1 MAKVRA
7 DISMSLDG
15 FIAGANDS
23 PELPMGE
30 GGERLHEWIF
40 ELASWRKRHGLS
52 GGRADQDS
60 ELLEEAFAGVGA
72 VVLGKRMFENAKG
85 WGDEPPFHVPVF
97 VLTHE
102 VREPLA
108 KEGGTTF
115 TFVTDGV
122 ESALAQARAA
132 AGDGDVSVGG
142 GANTIQQFIRARLLD
157 EIQVHVVPVLLGGGI
172 RLFDNL
178 GRDIELERTRIVE
191 SPDVVHL
198 RFRIG
203 RAA

>member
-1 MAKVRA
+1 MGKVAA

-15 FIAGANDS
+15 FIAGPNDS
-23 PELPMGE
+23 PELGLGE
-30 GGERLHEWIF
+30 GGERLHEWLF
-40 ELASWRKRHGLS
+40 DLASWRERHGLS
-52 GGRADQDS
+52 GGRSDRDA
-60 ELLEEAFAGVGA
+60 EILEEAFADVRA
-72 VVLGKRMFENAKG
+72 IVLGKRMFENAKE

-102 VREPLA
+102 AREPLV

-132 AGDGDVSVGG
+132 AGDGDVSVAG
-142 GANTIQQFIRARLLD
+142 GANTIQQFIRAGLLD

-178 GRDIELERTRIVE
+178 GPDIELERTRIVE

-198 RFRIG
+198 RFQIG